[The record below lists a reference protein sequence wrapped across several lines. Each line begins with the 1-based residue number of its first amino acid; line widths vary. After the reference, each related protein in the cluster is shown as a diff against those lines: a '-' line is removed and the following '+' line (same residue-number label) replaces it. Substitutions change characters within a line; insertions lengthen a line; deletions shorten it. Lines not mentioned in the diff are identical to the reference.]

1 MDKKDQNKT
10 YQTINNKIDLKNLIQ
25 NINKEFEEKLNEFQ
39 TFSSLF
45 QKYLSITTD
54 YKNNISNKIL
64 NPLQNTYKCFGNFFS
79 IFRQTLEIQLS
90 FIDGYILLMNKITV
104 TVEIQER
111 KKRIN
116 ELIDHLKTLI
126 FDDDFLVLNKKI
138 EDYNNQLSSI
148 EDLLIQNE
156 TKKKELI
163 ENEILK
169 GKNCEKAYLDFIN
182 IINKKRKKILKEG
195 NEKINELI
203 SLNKNI
209 YNDLGIF
216 AQSIGKGYLIN
227 LEDEL
232 KNLNEFTLGIEKSFD
247 INRLINQQEKNLK
260 PISINK
266 IIFIPYSLKIF
277 DKMEKEKFSKTKSIT
292 LNHFIDVV
300 IKMKNNFKQIAES
313 FNEEIEREKNF
324 ILEEAKYILDSSTLI
339 SIEQSKFDKL
349 LNLLNNRE
357 NRLFFMISLNKI
369 RAEGNFEI
377 TFHGTFKQ
385 LGIILKFILEKIKK
399 EKDYE
404 IMKYIIIM
412 SQTYYCFDNNNK
424 KIYLIKYIDNDALFQ
439 SKEFWKSHFQKTIDI
454 ELGKKKIFSKSRK

>member
-1 MDKKDQNKT
+1 MGNYNCQECITKEMNFMNELLIDTNLLSPEEQIEEQKTYESKIKKYKKIKPKEEDIKKLTESKDSSEDKKKFVEKTKNKNSLEK
-10 YQTINNKIDLKNLIQ
+10 YIKNNNNKVKKEKEKENN
-25 NINKEFEEKLNEFQ
+25 NIPDVK
-39 TFSSLF
+39 
-45 QKYLSITTD
+45 ITT
-54 YKNNISNKIL
+54 
-64 NPLQNTYKCFGNFFS
+64 
-79 IFRQTLEIQLS
+79 LEP
-90 FIDGYILLMNKITV
+90 
-104 TVEIQER
+104 
-111 KKRIN
+111 
-116 ELIDHLKTLI
+116 
-126 FDDDFLVLNKKI
+126 
-138 EDYNNQLSSI
+138 
-148 EDLLIQNE
+148 
-156 TKKKELI
+156 
-163 ENEILK
+163 
-169 GKNCEKAYLDFIN
+169 
-182 IINKKRKKILKEG
+182 LKE
-195 NEKINELI
+195 NN
-203 SLNKNI
+203 
-209 YNDLGIF
+209 NDI
-216 AQSIGKGYLIN
+216 IIN

-399 EKDYE
+399 EK
-404 IMKYIIIM
+404 KY
-412 SQTYYCFDNNNK
+412 
-424 KIYLIKYIDNDALFQ
+424 
-439 SKEFWKSHFQKTIDI
+439 
-454 ELGKKKIFSKSRK
+454 

>member
-10 YQTINNKIDLKNLIQ
+10 YQKINNKIDLKNLIQ

-54 YKNNISNKIL
+54 YKNNITNKIL
-64 NPLQNTYKCFGNFFS
+64 NPLQNTYKYFGNFFS

-90 FIDGYILLMNKITV
+90 FIDGYILLMNKIAV

-116 ELIDHLKTLI
+116 ELMEHLKTLI

-138 EDYNNQLSSI
+138 EDYNNQLNYI
-148 EDLLIQNE
+148 ENLLIQNE

-169 GKNCEKAYLDFIN
+169 GKNCEKAYLDFID

-227 LEDEL
+227 LEDEF
-232 KNLNEFTLGIEKSFD
+232 KNLTEFTLGIEKSFD

-260 PISINK
+260 PIAINK
-266 IIFIPYSLKIF
+266 IIFIPYTLKIF

-292 LNHFIDVV
+292 SNHSINVV
-300 IKMKNNFKQIAES
+300 IKMKNNFKQIADS
-313 FNEEIEREKNF
+313 FNEEI
-324 ILEEAKYILDSSTLI
+324 
-339 SIEQSKFDKL
+339 
-349 LNLLNNRE
+349 
-357 NRLFFMISLNKI
+357 
-369 RAEGNFEI
+369 
-377 TFHGTFKQ
+377 
-385 LGIILKFILEKIKK
+385 
-399 EKDYE
+399 
-404 IMKYIIIM
+404 
-412 SQTYYCFDNNNK
+412 
-424 KIYLIKYIDNDALFQ
+424 
-439 SKEFWKSHFQKTIDI
+439 
-454 ELGKKKIFSKSRK
+454 